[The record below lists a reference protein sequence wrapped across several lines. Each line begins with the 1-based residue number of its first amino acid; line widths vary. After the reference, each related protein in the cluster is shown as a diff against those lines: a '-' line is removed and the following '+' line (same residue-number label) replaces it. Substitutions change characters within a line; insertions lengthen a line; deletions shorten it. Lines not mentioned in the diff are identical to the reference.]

1 MSKNLI
7 FLTGCEGFIGKNLL
21 NFFKK
26 NNINYVAP
34 KFKELDLSDEEQLFN
49 YVKDKKITHCIHSAT
64 TLRKGTDYPDN
75 VLENNLRMFFNL
87 DSLLPESVKLINF
100 GSGSEYNRSN
110 WMPKM
115 KESFFGKNI
124 PSDSHS
130 YAKYLISKFIS
141 NTKSNRDM
149 TTFRIFGIYGEGE
162 DYKFKFISNL
172 IAKVL
177 CDINPVINQNAFYD
191 YIDVQDFCSLCFKL
205 MMINK
210 TYSYDSINVCSGNS
224 ISLEWIAKKVIEIT
238 NKKNISYSI
247 NNSNL
252 GREYSGCNE
261 RMKTILGENFSLTSA
276 EETLTRLINFYID
289 KSTILDKNSL
299 IEDSYMNYAKKIM
312 KKI

>member
-1 MSKNLI
+1 MSNNLV

-21 NFFKK
+21 NFFQKK
-26 NNINYVAP
+26 GINCIAP
-34 KFKELDLSDEEQLFN
+34 KFKELDISDENKLFN

-87 DSLLPESVKLINF
+87 DSVLPESVKIINF

-115 KESFFGKNI
+115 KESYFDKNI

-141 NTKSNRDM
+141 KTKSNRDM

-162 DYKFKFISNL
+162 DYRFKFISNL

-177 CDINPVINQNAFYD
+177 CDINPVINQNSFYD
-191 YIDVQDFCSLCFKL
+191 YIDVQDFCDLCFKL
-205 MMINK
+205 MLNNK
-210 TYSYDSINVCSGNS
+210 TYSYDSINVCSGNL

-238 NKKNISYSI
+238 NKKNIFYSI
-247 NNSNL
+247 NNINL

-261 RMKTILGENFSLTSA
+261 RLKNILGESLLLTSA
-276 EETLTRLINFYID
+276 EASLTRLINFYSD
-289 KSTILDKNSL
+289 KSLTLDKNSL
-299 IEDSYMNYAKKIM
+299 LEDSYMNYAKKIM
-312 KKI
+312 KK